1 MARKSYGSFAELN
14 RAGVQRTAT
23 GFLPCGNC
31 CVAVPE
37 DMFYAVER
45 FGQFDQILQP
55 GFSYVGFDM
64 CGVCIQYRSIT
75 RRVEQNE
82 CIVETKTKD
91 NVFVNVKVAAQ
102 QSVDP
107 ENAASA
113 MYRLSNVGNQVDSYV
128 ADVVR
133 SQLPKMMLDEAFEK
147 KDEISDAITTDLTK
161 HMTPYGF
168 TIHQAL
174 VTEVR
179 PDQEVMNSMNAINKE
194 KRLRDAAIMSAEADK
209 LKVVKVAEAEADAAQ
224 LQGEGIARQRSAI
237 VKGLTDAISRG
248 SDDKLTSEK
257 ISELLLVSQYFET
270 LKEVAA
276 SDKAKAIFVPQ
287 GPGEA
292 DISAQIRSGMMMG
305 GAAFPEQMRM

>member
-1 MARKSYGSFAELN
+1 MARKSYGSFPELN
-14 RAGVQRTAT
+14 RAGVQRTAN
-23 GFLPCGNC
+23 GLLPCGNC

-45 FGQFDQILQP
+45 FGQFEEILEP
-55 GFSYVGFDM
+55 GFTCVGFDL
-64 CGVCIQYRSIT
+64 GGICIQYRSIT
-75 RRVEQNE
+75 KRVEQNE

-91 NVFVNVKVAAQ
+91 NVFVGVKVAAQ

-113 MYRLSNVGNQVDSYV
+113 MYRLSDVGTQVDSYV

-133 SQLPKMMLDEAFEK
+133 SQLPKMILDEAFEK
-147 KDEISDAITTDLTK
+147 KDEISDAITADLTR
-161 HMTPYGF
+161 HMTAYGF

-174 VTEVR
+174 VTEIR

-194 KRLRDAAIMSAEADK
+194 KRLRDAALMSAEADK

-237 VKGLTDAISRG
+237 VKGLNDAITRG
-248 SDDKLTSEK
+248 TDDKLTGER

-276 SDKAKAIFVPQ
+276 SDKAKAIFLPHNAS
-287 GPGEA
+287 GE
-292 DISAQIRSGMMMG
+292 DISSQIRSGMLTG
-305 GAAFPEQMRM
+305 GAAFPQQMQM